1 MGGHVDYCGFVH
13 TFYSLL
19 PPDEY
24 FDQHPEYFSLV
35 GGQRRREEAQ
45 LCLTNPDVLRI
56 VTARVLELMHTHPQA
71 TIFSVSQNDC
81 VGYCECEAC
90 QALVLSEGSQSGP
103 ILRFVNAV
111 AAETAKVYPDK
122 LIDTL
127 AYWYSLDAPRI
138 AVPHPNV
145 RVRLC
150 SIRCCQGHAYG
161 SCDHPESQRF
171 LRALDEWG
179 NRTSQLY
186 IWHYATD
193 FTHYPLPMP
202 DLDELHDNINLYHRY
217 GVHGLFVQGMGEPG
231 GGAES
236 MALRGYVVSK
246 LLWHPQQPVWPIV
259 DEFLSAYYGAAAP
272 HVRRYQDIF
281 HRQVRQDKQLHP
293 SLYDLPTS
301 RQYDDD
307 LRIPAEQALA
317 EAERLVRGEERQ
329 RVRMLRGGLRYI
341 RLFRACGTF
350 RREGD
355 SYHGTA
361 TTQDVQEFDAL
372 VRLWK
377 RSGVQRVREGETLD
391 FTVHRLRSRLVS
403 HPVSWLQE
411 GEQRIAVLPSLGG
424 RLLEWHARDRQWLA
438 PPEPDS
444 TWSVHPI
451 SGGYAESASL
461 GMYAYRGWGEPY
473 HFTWKGHK
481 LVMTVTLE
489 QTIRL
494 LRVLWLQSG
503 RLHINSKLTNCG
515 RAAFSCGWS
524 AALNLS
530 LPASGNIVTQF
541 GNREQLIPWDALPQT
556 PGTTLTLSGDQ
567 LPPGQWQ
574 VQAGNYTLHH
584 AYKGAPLGRFILGK
598 AETSLDSQPK
608 ASEEAPWKLTVDLRT
623 EMISLEPGVSLTA
636 RQVIWIE

>member
-1 MGGHVDYCGFVH
+1 
-13 TFYSLL
+13 
-19 PPDEY
+19 
-24 FDQHPEYFSLV
+24 
-35 GGQRRREEAQ
+35 
-45 LCLTNPDVLRI
+45 
-56 VTARVLELMHTHPQA
+56 
-71 TIFSVSQNDC
+71 
-81 VGYCECEAC
+81 
-90 QALVLSEGSQSGP
+90 
-103 ILRFVNAV
+103 
-111 AAETAKVYPDK
+111 
-122 LIDTL
+122 
-127 AYWYSLDAPRI
+127 
-138 AVPHPNV
+138 
-145 RVRLC
+145 
-150 SIRCCQGHAYG
+150 
-161 SCDHPESQRF
+161 
-171 LRALDEWG
+171 
-179 NRTSQLY
+179 
-186 IWHYATD
+186 
-193 FTHYPLPMP
+193 
-202 DLDELHDNINLYHRY
+202 
-217 GVHGLFVQGMGEPG
+217 
-231 GGAES
+231 
-236 MALRGYVVSK
+236 
-246 LLWHPQQPVWPIV
+246 LLWQPQQPVWPLV
-259 DEFLSAYYGAAAP
+259 DEFLGAYYGAAAP
-272 HVRRYQDIF
+272 LVRRYLDIF
-281 HRQVRQDKQLHP
+281 HHQVRQDKDLHP
-293 SLYDLPTS
+293 SLYDLPTA
-301 RQYDDD
+301 RQFDDD
-307 LRIPAEQALA
+307 LRISAEQALA
-317 EAERLVRGEERQ
+317 EAETRVRGEERQ
-329 RVRMLRGGLRYI
+329 RVRLLRGGLRYI
-341 RLFRACGTF
+341 RLFRVSGTF
-350 RREGD
+350 QREGET
-355 SYHGTA
+355 YHGA
-361 TTQDVQEFDAL
+361 AAPQDLQEFETL

-377 RSGVQRVREGETLD
+377 RLGVQRVREGEAFD

-574 VQAGNYTLHH
+574 VQAGKYTLHH